1 MEVIIIMKKAFLSHN
16 SADKE
21 YVLQVANELGYS
33 SGIIDTH
40 HFEEGHDLRDQ
51 IDKYLKEFKKSK
63 EGNNSQILSRY
74 VKGSW
79 DDSPY
84 NDDNNHYEEDHQD
97 YNWVEEEEH
106 EEI

>member
-40 HFEEGHDLRDQ
+40 HFEEGHDQYVQKVTDALLIVEGRLEN
-51 IDKYLKEFKKSK
+51 LKK
-63 EGNNSQILSRY
+63 
-74 VKGSW
+74 
-79 DDSPY
+79 
-84 NDDNNHYEEDHQD
+84 
-97 YNWVEEEEH
+97 
-106 EEI
+106 